1 MTEFLQDAQD
11 QGGLFA
17 DNPTGKPVLA
27 EAYLDSIREHFH
39 HSKQYV
45 GPVAEVEPDMASVA
59 AAVYV
64 TPSGKKYHRKGCR
77 YVRSNAT
84 MYGVNE
90 AKRAGL
96 SPCKVCKPPG

>member
-1 MTEFLQDAQD
+1 
-11 QGGLFA
+11 
-17 DNPTGKPVLA
+17 
-27 EAYLDSIREHFH
+27 
-39 HSKQYV
+39 
-45 GPVAEVEPDMASVA
+45 VEPDKASVA

-96 SPCKVCKPPG
+96 TPCKVCKPPGK